1 MNGNLMQKTEE
12 ILKII
17 KARRNTKN
25 FIDKEIND
33 SQIETILDS
42 AIWAPNH
49 RNTEPWRFFIIERH
63 SKIREKIA
71 EGIIDLQ
78 ENTSQSQLNKSQKDK
93 ILEQIISS
101 PSLIFVYSL
110 VDSNDEITEENYGA
124 VCCAIQNMQLT
135 ATTMGLGVGWSTGK
149 ITKINSLDQI
159 LGIKE
164 SLKIVGV
171 LTIGYP
177 HTSLEKTRKSF
188 KSLSTWL

>member
-1 MNGNLMQKTEE
+1 MQKTEE

-33 SQIETILDS
+33 SQIETILES

-124 VCCAIQNMQLT
+124 ACCAIQNMQLT

-159 LGIKE
+159 LGINE

-171 LTIGYP
+171 LTVGYP
-177 HTSLEKTRKSF
+177 HTLLEKTRKSF

>member
-1 MNGNLMQKTEE
+1 MDRTRK
-12 ILKII
+12 
-17 KARRNTKN
+17 
-25 FIDKEIND
+25 
-33 SQIETILDS
+33 QIEDVIG
-42 AIWAPNH
+42 
-49 RNTEPWRFFIIERH
+49 IET
-63 SKIREKIA
+63 SNSVPCSGKTG
-71 EGIIDLQ
+71 EGID
-78 ENTSQSQLNKSQKDK
+78 E

-159 LGIKE
+159 LGINE